1 MFLIFF
7 LQRIETNDINK
18 KIICGL
24 KPNTNYNFEIVTVPE
39 GGKGYESDPVFNS
52 TSTDIDCKI
61 LLFTFQFLLLTFRN
75 FKGLLDFQL

>member
-24 KPNTNYNFEIVTVPE
+24 KPNTNYNFEIVKVPE

-52 TSTDIDCKI
+52 PSV
-61 LLFTFQFLLLTFRN
+61 R
-75 FKGLLDFQL
+75 